1 MKGKKVA
8 EEPIEVTITLPG
20 PDAPGFLK
28 RIREVSKIYEDS
40 PSAAAAWEGFGAYL
54 VEHGYV
60 QCPPG
65 IDPHDAAAELPQQQL
80 LRAARILMGN
90 APEDTPAAVPPTND
104 A

>member
-1 MKGKKVA
+1 MA
-8 EEPIEVTITLPG
+8 EEEVEVTITLPG
-20 PDAPGFLK
+20 PDVPGFLK
-28 RIREVSKIYEDS
+28 RIREVNKIYEDS
-40 PSAAAAWEGFGAYL
+40 ASASAAWEGFGTYL

-65 IDPHDAAAELPQQQL
+65 VDPHDAIAELPQRQL

-90 APEDTPAAVPPTND
+90 APDEVTPAAVPPTND